1 LVAIPIA
8 TPQKCTFTK
17 QKTDMVQDV
26 IKWALPVPISREPT
40 EQNSRRQSF
49 WIAGNLYI
57 LNTLANDTPSRNA
70 SVILTNF
77 YNTTAPTN
85 IKNLVAIEDLL
96 TQGNTI
102 AANALLSPLVP
113 TNIPE
118 TNYKNFYVSY
128 IAYLNNTI
136 SNNDMETFKN
146 LAISCPLQNGQV
158 VFNARVMYNMLNPT
172 QFTMYANNCPGT
184 SNKTEQEISAD
195 ESTVNTFIVYPNPT
209 DGSFKI
215 GSGSKEKQELLIELY
230 DITGKKIFAEKCN
243 YAGQDCQFNANVANG
258 LYVIKIINTTTNESS
273 LHKIQFSK

>member
-1 LVAIPIA
+1 LQ
-8 TPQKCTFTK
+8 PQKCIHLQNK
-17 QKTDMVQDV
+17 KKDMVQGV
-26 IKWALPVPISREPT
+26 IKWVLPVPISREPT
-40 EQNSRRQSF
+40 EQKSQRQSF

-128 IAYLNNTI
+128 IAYLNNTM

-172 QFTMYANNCPGT
+172 QFSMYANNCAGT
-184 SNKTEQEISAD
+184 SNKKAD
-195 ESTVNTFIVYPNPT
+195 EAEVIINENKLYTVYPNPT
-209 DGSFKI
+209 SNGFFVRQSSNKNTNLTVQLVDA
-215 GSGSKEKQELLIELY
+215 
-230 DITGKKIFAEKCN
+230 TGKTIFT
-243 YAGQDCQFNANVANG
+243 QDCKYSGTDCYFNTNVSNG
-258 LYVIKIINTTTNESS
+258 IYFVRIINTDTHEATIVKLLINN
-273 LHKIQFSK
+273 